1 MRIVR
6 KRIIFDTGYIKIRIT
21 SNNVFATL
29 TDGKGNVL
37 ISKHSGILR
46 FRSSK
51 KKTPYAGG
59 QVVKSLIRQI
69 YRSNFRI
76 RNYIVQVF
84 GFIKNS
90 TVNSAIRSI
99 GFSKIRNIIFLE
111 NKISHSHN
119 GLRAKKKRRL

>member
-1 MRIVR
+1 MRIIR
-6 KRIIFDTGYIKIRIT
+6 KNTNFDIGYIKIRIT

-29 TDGKGNVL
+29 TDRSGNVL
-37 ISKHSGILR
+37 ISTHSGILK

-59 QVVKSLIRQI
+59 QVLKSLIRQI
-69 YRSNFRI
+69 YQSNFKI
-76 RNYIVQVF
+76 KTYIIQVF

-99 GFSKIRNIIFLE
+99 AFSKIKNIIFLE
-111 NKISHSHN
+111 NKINHCHN
-119 GLRAKKKRRL
+119 GLRPKKKRRL